1 MKENRDWE
9 LCWIVPGGSLQTKK
23 VTGYARA
30 RQEASNLKYKL
41 RDKPG
46 VRVWIMREF

>member
-1 MKENRDWE
+1 MKESVEWE
-9 LCWIVPGGSLQTKK
+9 VCWLEPGGKLNSKK
-23 VTGYARA
+23 VAGYNRA
-30 RQEASNLKYKL
+30 RREASNLKYKL

>member
-1 MKENRDWE
+1 MKEQVEWE
-9 LCWIVPGGSLQTKK
+9 VCWLEPGGKLNSKK
-23 VTGYARA
+23 VAGYNRA
-30 RQEASNLKYKL
+30 RQEASHLKYKL